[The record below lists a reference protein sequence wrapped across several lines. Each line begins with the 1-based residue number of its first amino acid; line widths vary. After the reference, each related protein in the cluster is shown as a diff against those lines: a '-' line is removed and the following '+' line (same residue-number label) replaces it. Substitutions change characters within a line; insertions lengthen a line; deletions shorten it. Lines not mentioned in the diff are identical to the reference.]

1 MILKVAHKVILGFT
15 FILISLLVS
24 SISSIGILTE
34 IGDSTRQVDELA
46 IPVLGHSNAIQ
57 IQLLKQGKLSALI
70 ATTSTTEA
78 LSGLKTRFEL
88 QGTGLSE
95 QHRALTGMLS
105 EAKNKQFLQAFNG
118 HYQNYT
124 GSVDAMFAAREGELN
139 LTRELRQQQ
148 SILDDHL
155 NEASAL
161 LVDLS
166 YLEDEEKQQQIDRII
181 GAAGQTEGYTINL
194 TEATKLII
202 SLENPEEVTEAQQT
216 IQIAIANISQ
226 QLAFLVR
233 LGEEYD
239 TGGLIE
245 QFVEEFNSSKAKLT
259 GENNL
264 FDLKIRQ
271 LEHMASLNRALG
283 QSELEIEQAV
293 EAIDALLASVDK
305 NLSQLQLAV
314 FDNVETGQTTTYVI
328 LVLLFV
334 IGLGIAFFTVRAMI
348 GPLRGINR
356 VLSFIAQG
364 DLSRQLKVRSD
375 DEFGE
380 LSRNVNRVVA
390 DLRKLI
396 ADIGDN
402 TRVLNTAAE
411 QSSKEVTEV
420 TRTLLRQKD
429 TVLEVTAVT
438 DELGLSADDVLAKA
452 NNAEQ
457 QMDSALQQSGELK
470 GLASTTSEHMGALV
484 KTLDLTSQVMLVLQQ
499 ESTNISSILETIR
512 SISDQTNL
520 LALNAAIEAARAGE
534 AGRGFAVVADEVR
547 MLASRTQE
555 SAGEIDTMIQSLQ
568 SKTAS
573 AVADIANGKD
583 EANKCQQHTDQLLN
597 TLVMITEAIAEMH
610 RMSSEIAQS
619 ATLQNNLSNNINTS
633 IQDVVAYSQQSSD
646 KSSSTQDYIKQV
658 AQLAGKLDA
667 SVDAF
672 KVQ

>member
-1 MILKVAHKVILGFT
+1 MI
-15 FILISLLVS
+15 
-24 SISSIGILTE
+24 
-34 IGDSTRQVDELA
+34 
-46 IPVLGHSNAIQ
+46 P
-57 IQLLKQGKLSALI
+57 
-70 ATTSTTEA
+70 
-78 LSGLKTRFEL
+78 
-88 QGTGLSE
+88 
-95 QHRALTGMLS
+95 
-105 EAKNKQFLQAFNG
+105 
-118 HYQNYT
+118 
-124 GSVDAMFAAREGELN
+124 
-139 LTRELRQQQ
+139 LR
-148 SILDDHL
+148 ILDNHL

-181 GAAGQTEGYTINL
+181 GVAGQAEGYTINL

-202 SLENPEEVTEAQQT
+202 SLENADEVTQAQET
-216 IQIAIANISQ
+216 IQIAIGNITQ
-226 QLAFLVR
+226 QLGFMVR

-245 QFVEEFNSSKAKLT
+245 QFVEEFDSSKEKLT

-264 FDLKIRQ
+264 FELKVHQ
-271 LEHMASLNRALG
+271 LEQIDLLNRALM
-283 QSELEIEQAV
+283 QSEQEIEQAV
-293 EAIDALLASVDK
+293 KAIDDLLESVDT
-305 NLSQLQLAV
+305 NLGQLQSAV
-314 FDNVETGQTTTYVI
+314 FDNVETGQTTTLVI

-334 IGLGIAFFTVRAMI
+334 IGLGIAFATVRAMI
-348 GPLRGINR
+348 GPLRSINR

-380 LSRNVNRVVA
+380 LSNNVNRVVA

-411 QSSKEVTEV
+411 QTSQEVTDV
-420 TRTLLRQKD
+420 THTLIKQKE
-429 TVLEVTAVT
+429 TVVEVTAVT
-438 DELGLSADDVLAKA
+438 DELGLSADDILAKA

-470 GLASTTSEHMGALV
+470 DIASTTSEHMGTLV
-484 KTLDLTSQVMLVLQQ
+484 NTLDMTSEVMLVLQQ

-568 SKTAS
+568 TKTAS

-583 EANKCQQHTDQLLN
+583 EANKCQQHTDQLLA
-597 TLVMITEAIAEMH
+597 TLVLITEAIAEMH
-610 RMSSEIAQS
+610 SMSTEIAQS
-619 ATLQNNLSNNINTS
+619 ATLQNNLSNNINSS
-633 IQDVVAYSQQSSD
+633 IQDVVSYSQQSSD
-646 KSSSTQDYIKQV
+646 KSSATQTYIKQV
-658 AQLAGKLDA
+658 AELAEKLDA

-672 KVQ
+672 TV

>member
-15 FILISLLVS
+15 IILISLLVS
-24 SISSIGILTE
+24 SINSIGILTE
-34 IGDSTRQVDELA
+34 IGDSTHQVDEVA
-46 IPVLGHSNAIQ
+46 IPALGHSNAIQ
-57 IQLLKQGKLSALI
+57 IQLLKQAKLSALI

-78 LSGLKTRFEL
+78 LSKLKARFDL
-88 QGTGLSE
+88 QGRRLLD
-95 QHRALTGMLS
+95 QHKPLTAMLS
-105 EAKNKQFLQAFNG
+105 EGKNKQFLQAFNG
-118 HYQNYT
+118 YYQNYSD
-124 GSVDAMFAAREGELN
+124 SVTRMFAAREGELN
-139 LTRELRQQQ
+139 LTMDLMNQQR
-148 SILDDHL
+148 ILDNHL

-202 SLENPEEVTEAQQT
+202 SLENAEEVTQAQET
-216 IQIAIANISQ
+216 IQIAIGNITQ
-226 QLAFLVR
+226 QLVFLVR

-245 QFVEEFNSSKAKLT
+245 QFVEEFNSSKEKLN

-264 FDLKIRQ
+264 FELKVRQ
-271 LEHMASLNRALG
+271 LEQITSLNRALV
-283 QSELEIEQAV
+283 QSEQEIEQAV
-293 EAIDALLASVDK
+293 EAIDALLESVDK

-314 FDNVETGQTTTYVI
+314 FDNVETGQNITLWI

-334 IGLGIAFFTVRAMI
+334 IGVAIAFATVRAMI

-356 VLSFIAQG
+356 VLSYIAQG

-380 LSRNVNRVVA
+380 LSKNVNRVVA

-411 QSSKEVTEV
+411 QSSKEVAEV
-420 TRTLLRQKD
+420 TQTLLRQKE

-438 DELGLSADDVLAKA
+438 DELGLSADDILAKA

-457 QMDSALQQSGELK
+457 KMDSALQQSDELK
-470 GLASTTSEHMGALV
+470 GIANTTNEHMGTLV
-484 KTLDLTSQVMLVLQQ
+484 STLDLTSEVMLVLQQ

-568 SKTAS
+568 KKTAS
-573 AVADIANGKD
+573 AVADISNGKD
-583 EANKCQQHTDQLLN
+583 EANQCQQHTDQLLN

-610 RMSSEIAQS
+610 SMSSEIAQS
-619 ATLQNNLSNNINTS
+619 ATLQNDLSNNINSS
-633 IQDVVAYSQQSSD
+633 IGEVVDYSQQSSD

-658 AQLAGKLDA
+658 ADLAGKLDA

-672 KVQ
+672 KV

>member
-34 IGDSTRQVDELA
+34 ISDSSHQVDEVA

-57 IQLLKQGKLSALI
+57 IQLLKQAKLSALI
-70 ATTSTTEA
+70 ATTSTTGELSKLKA
-78 LSGLKTRFEL
+78 RFDLQGKRLMEQHKPLTAMLSGG
-88 QGTGLSE
+88 Q
-95 QHRALTGMLS
+95 
-105 EAKNKQFLQAFNG
+105 NKQFLQAFNG
-118 HYQNYT
+118 YYQSYSD
-124 GSVDAMFAAREGELN
+124 SVTKMFAAREGELN
-139 LTRELRQQQ
+139 LTVDLMNQQR
-148 SILDDHL
+148 ILDNHL

-181 GAAGQTEGYTINL
+181 GAAGQAEGYTINL

-202 SLENPEEVTEAQQT
+202 SLENAEEVTQAQDT
-216 IQIAIANISQ
+216 IQIAISNITQ
-226 QLAFLVR
+226 QLVFLVR

-245 QFVEEFNSSKAKLT
+245 QFVEEFNSSKEKLN

-264 FDLKIRQ
+264 FELKARQ
-271 LEHMASLNRALG
+271 LEQIASLNQALV
-283 QSELEIEQAV
+283 QSEQEIEQAV
-293 EAIDALLASVDK
+293 KAIDALLASVDE

-314 FDNVETGQTTTYVI
+314 YDNVETGQNITKWI

-334 IGLGIAFFTVRAMI
+334 IGVAIAFYTVRAMI

-356 VLSFIAQG
+356 VLSYIAQG

-380 LSRNVNRVVA
+380 LSKNVNRVVA

-411 QSSKEVTEV
+411 QSSKEVEDV
-420 TRTLLRQKD
+420 TQTLLRQKE
-429 TVLEVTAVT
+429 TVVEVTAVT
-438 DELGLSADDVLAKA
+438 GELGLSADDILAKA

-457 QMDSALQQSGELK
+457 KMDSALQQSDELK
-470 GLASTTSEHMGALV
+470 GIANITNEHMGTLV
-484 KTLDLTSQVMLVLQQ
+484 NTLDLTSEVMLVLQQ

-568 SKTAS
+568 KKTAS
-573 AVADIANGKD
+573 AVADIGNGKD

-610 RMSSEIAQS
+610 SMSSEIAQS
-619 ATLQNNLSNNINTS
+619 ATLQNDLSNNINSS
-633 IQDVVAYSQQSSD
+633 IGEVVEYSQQSSD
-646 KSSSTQDYIKQV
+646 KSSSTQNYIKQV
-658 AQLAGKLDA
+658 ADLAEKLDA

-672 KVQ
+672 KV

>member
-15 FILISLLVS
+15 FILISLLIS

-34 IGDSTRQVDELA
+34 IGDSTRQVDEVA
-46 IPVLGHSNAIQ
+46 IPALGHSNAIQ
-57 IQLLKQGKLSALI
+57 IQLLKQAKLSALI
-70 ATTSTTEA
+70 ATTSTTGE
-78 LSGLKTRFEL
+78 LSELKGRFEQ
-88 QGTGLSE
+88 QGRLLVD
-95 QHRALTGMLS
+95 QHKALTGMLT
-105 EAKNKQFLQAFNG
+105 EGKNKRFLQGFDG
-118 HYQNYT
+118 YYQSYID
-124 GSVDAMFAAREGELN
+124 SVEKMFAAREGELK
-139 LTRELRQQQ
+139 LTMDLMNQQR
-148 SILDDHL
+148 ILDNHL

-181 GAAGQTEGYTINL
+181 GVAGQAEGYTINL

-202 SLENPEEVTEAQQT
+202 SLENADEVTQAQET
-216 IQIAIANISQ
+216 IQIAIGNITQ
-226 QLAFLVR
+226 QLGFMVR

-245 QFVEEFNSSKAKLT
+245 QFVEEFDSSKEKLT

-264 FDLKIRQ
+264 FELKVHQ
-271 LEHMASLNRALG
+271 LEQIDLLNRALM
-283 QSELEIEQAV
+283 QSEQEIEQAV
-293 EAIDALLASVDK
+293 KAIDDLLESVDT
-305 NLSQLQLAV
+305 NLGQLQSAV
-314 FDNVETGQTTTYVI
+314 FDNVETGQTTTLVI

-334 IGLGIAFFTVRAMI
+334 IGLGIAFATVRAMI
-348 GPLRGINR
+348 GPLRSINR

-380 LSRNVNRVVA
+380 LSNNVNRVVA

-411 QSSKEVTEV
+411 QTSQEVTDV
-420 TRTLLRQKD
+420 THTLIKQKE
-429 TVLEVTAVT
+429 TVVEVTAVT
-438 DELGLSADDVLAKA
+438 DELGLSADDILAKA

-470 GLASTTSEHMGALV
+470 DIASTTSEHMGTLV
-484 KTLDLTSQVMLVLQQ
+484 NTLDMTSEVMLVLQQ

-568 SKTAS
+568 TKTAS

-583 EANKCQQHTDQLLN
+583 EANKCQQHTDQLLA
-597 TLVMITEAIAEMH
+597 TLVLITEAIAEMH
-610 RMSSEIAQS
+610 SMSTEIAQS
-619 ATLQNNLSNNINTS
+619 ATLQNNLSNNINSS
-633 IQDVVAYSQQSSD
+633 IQDVVSYSQQSSD
-646 KSSSTQDYIKQV
+646 KSSATQTYIKQV
-658 AQLAGKLDA
+658 AELAEKLDA

-672 KVQ
+672 TV